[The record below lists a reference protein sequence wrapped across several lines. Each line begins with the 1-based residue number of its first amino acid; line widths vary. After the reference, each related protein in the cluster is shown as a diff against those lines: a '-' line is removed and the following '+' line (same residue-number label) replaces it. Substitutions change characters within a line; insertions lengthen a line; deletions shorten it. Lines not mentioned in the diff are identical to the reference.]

1 MGGANEKAIKTGDG
15 ETKGDNGAT
24 LLVVALTE
32 TCFGRMEAESA
43 HDDKTDGIRN
53 ARYMR

>member
-1 MGGANEKAIKTGDG
+1 MGGANEKAIKTGMA
-15 ETKGDNGAT
+15 KQRDNGAT

-32 TCFGRMEAESA
+32 TCFGRMEAESE